1 MIDSENIYILK
12 KITTEYELLSNLT
25 GIKHHIK
32 ALKIFNNIRI
42 QMFGT
47 TLIQGW
53 EETLS
58 GFNKAYQSIP
68 NITKPPKIHI
78 LLSHCAQFLKL
89 YGQGKGLGFFLE
101 QTGEAVHQKFE
112 SIFDKYKIKNIH
124 SEQYGQRQRK
134 AVVDFSSTHV

>member
-1 MIDSENIYILK
+1 MK
-12 KITTEYELLSNLT
+12 KITAEDQLLSNLT
-25 GIKHHIK
+25 GVEQHIK
-32 ALKIFNNIRI
+32 SLKIFNNLRI

-58 GFNKAYQSIP
+58 EFSKTYQSIP

-89 YGQGKGLGFFLE
+89 YGRGKGLGFFSE

-112 SIFDKYKIKNIH
+112 PIFDKYKIKNIH

-134 AVVDFSSTHV
+134 AVVEFI